1 MIFLSEPKN
10 VFMNIKDIRT
20 KIYTFTQEDY
30 IQFEKNLIGTEFK
43 PGPYK
48 KVTEVSGVSL
58 FQDRKTGKISV
69 TVEAPL
75 MNPIDR
81 EHRIPVMFKFNQ
93 SPSKKDLL
101 EIDKL
106 VGETGNSYKIKP
118 DGAVILKP
126 QTI

>member
-1 MIFLSEPKN
+1 
-10 VFMNIKDIRT
+10 
-20 KIYTFTQEDY
+20 
-30 IQFEKNLIGTEFK
+30 
-43 PGPYK
+43 
-48 KVTEVSGVSL
+48 
-58 FQDRKTGKISV
+58 
-69 TVEAPL
+69 

-106 VGETGNSYKIKP
+106 VGETGNSSKIKP
-118 DGAVILKP
+118 AGAVILKP

>member
-1 MIFLSEPKN
+1 
-10 VFMNIKDIRT
+10 MNIKDIRT